1 MEFDATGQSDF
12 GVSIGA
18 SEKVR
23 NADLYAPCVSEGVS
37 SARTARRW
45 RNSCSVIGQR
55 RLLSQLRGAAARKVG
70 ERTVRCEERDIDRYG
85 RIVAVCYLG
94 GEDLNAWMV
103 IHGWAVAFRRYS
115 IDYVDEEEKAR
126 QAHRG
131 IWQGEFLVPWGVA
144 FRALKVFATT
154 GLD

>member
-1 MEFDATGQSDF
+1 MRFRTFTLMMLFVIFPYDA
-12 GVSIGA
+12 A
-18 SEKVR
+18 
-23 NADLYAPCVSEGVS
+23 ADIVGRP
-37 SARTARRW
+37 
-45 RNSCSVIGQR
+45 SVIDGDTIEIRGQR
-55 RLLSQLRGAAARKVG
+55 VRLSGIDAPESKQLCKVDGRPYRCGQQAALALADKIG

-131 IWQGEFLVPWGVA
+131 IWQGEFLVPWEWRSA
-144 FRALKVFATT
+144 R
-154 GLD
+154 